1 MSEKSNILTH
11 LKLFETCVK
20 PILVYCSEIW
30 SLNIVKS
37 NVDLESKYLSMLPVK
52 VEIKFAKALLGVN
65 KQAVNLA
72 VLGELGMYPIS
83 IHAFKSAIEFWLHIS
98 EDTLLYKAYEANRS
112 LLDSFATRIKILLNK
127 LHFSHVWDNQSTFSN
142 KRLLHAIY
150 KQLTKFFN
158 MLWKT
163 IIFL

>member
-1 MSEKSNILTH
+1 
-11 LKLFETCVK
+11 
-20 PILVYCSEIW
+20 
-30 SLNIVKS
+30 VKS
-37 NVDLESKYLSMLPVK
+37 IVDLESKYLSMLPVK

-83 IHAFKSAIEFWLHIS
+83 IHAFKSAIEFWLHILKS

-127 LHFSHVWDNQSTFSN
+127 LHFSHVWDNQSTF
-142 KRLLHAIY
+142 
-150 KQLTKFFN
+150 LTSDFFTQFMKN
-158 MLWKT
+158 
-163 IIFL
+163 

>member
-1 MSEKSNILTH
+1 
-11 LKLFETCVK
+11 
-20 PILVYCSEIW
+20 
-30 SLNIVKS
+30 
-37 NVDLESKYLSMLPVK
+37 MLPVK

-83 IHAFKSAIEFWLHIS
+83 IHAFKSAIEFWLHILKS
-98 EDTLLYKAYEANRS
+98 EDTLLYEANRS

-150 KQLTKFFN
+150 EKLTENFYMF
-158 MLWKT
+158 
-163 IIFL
+163 